1 MLLRIRRAQKS
12 SMMGSAVFSLDFK
25 ADVSKEERTL
35 IDRYK
40 LGKTIVYS
48 SEAFQ
53 KNVSTAAAAS
63 QGQVGFLKGMTSLA
77 SALLF
82 NLKISVNDLVDG
94 HHIEMKDLNEMLSA
108 EDQIVQA
115 CNNLKAHLAAAKTF
129 DGREDTVEI

>member
-1 MLLRIRRAQKS
+1 MLLRIKRAQKS

-25 ADVSKEERTL
+25 ADVSREERAL

-48 SEAFQ
+48 SESYQ
-53 KNVSTAAAAS
+53 KNVSNAANMG
-63 QGQVGFLKGMTSLA
+63 QGVGLLKGWTSLA

-94 HHIEMKDLNEMLSA
+94 HHLEMKDLGEMLSA
-108 EDQIVQA
+108 EEQIVQA

-129 DGREDTVEI
+129 DGREDTIEI